1 MRQVSARLFEGAK
14 LNTKIIKRLD
24 EIVPDHDLI
33 LCDVWGVIHNGVHAW
48 SQAYRALE
56 RARNS
61 GIVVV
66 LITNAPRPFGPVV
79 RQLENLGVPDS
90 AFDAIVTSGDVTRA
104 LIKQG
109 SSKVYHLGQ
118 EQDLPI
124 YDGLSVD
131 LVSEQEAETVV
142 CTGLVN
148 DEFETPAHYAEQL
161 KRFQQRDLPMICA
174 NPDIVVEK
182 GHRLLWCAG
191 SLARDYAA
199 LGGKTLIAG
208 KPHAP
213 IYNEA
218 IRLAEEKSGKT
229 IARDRILAIGDGM
242 PTDVKGAM
250 DNDLN
255 LLFISDGIHSREYGE
270 PGNPDIDRLQKFLV
284 LHEASPIATMKK
296 LA

>member
-161 KRFQQRDLPMICA
+161 KRFQKRDLPMICA

>member
-1 MRQVSARLFEGAK
+1 LFEGAK

-104 LIKQG
+104 LIRQG

-213 IYNEA
+213 IYHEA
-218 IRLAEEKSGKT
+218 IRLAEEKSGKS

>member
-1 MRQVSARLFEGAK
+1 M
-14 LNTKIIKRLD
+14 NTQIIKRLD
-24 EIVPDHDLI
+24 EIVSDYDLI

-48 SQAYRALE
+48 SQAYRALA
-56 RARNS
+56 RARS
-61 GIVVV
+61 AGLAVV

-79 RQLENLGVPDS
+79 KQLANLGVPDET
-90 AFDAIVTSGDVTRA
+90 FDAIVTSGDVTRA

-109 SSKVYHLGQ
+109 SPKVFHLGQ

-124 YDGLSVD
+124 YDGIDVE
-131 LVSEQEAETVV
+131 LVNEEEAQTVV

-161 KRFQQRDLPMICA
+161 KRFKARDLPMICA

-182 GHRLLWCAG
+182 GHKLLWCAG
-191 SLARDYAA
+191 ALARDYAA
-199 LGGKTLIAG
+199 LGGTTLIAG

-213 IYNEA
+213 IYEEA
-218 IRLAEEKSGKT
+218 IKLAEAKTGKE
-229 IARDRILAIGDGM
+229 IDRSRILAIGDGM

-250 DNDLN
+250 DNELQ

-270 PGNPDIDRLQKFLV
+270 PGNPDIEQLQKFLAV
-284 LHEASPIATMKK
+284 HNASPVATMKK

>member
-1 MRQVSARLFEGAK
+1 M
-14 LNTKIIKRLD
+14 NTQFIKRLD
-24 EIVPDHDLI
+24 EIVSDYDLI
-33 LCDVWGVIHNGVHAW
+33 LCDVWGVIHNGVNAW
-48 SQAYRALE
+48 SQAYRALA
-56 RARNS
+56 RARS
-61 GIVVV
+61 AGLAVV

-79 RQLENLGVPDS
+79 KQLSNLGVPDGT
-90 AFDAIVTSGDVTRA
+90 FDAIVTSGDVTRA

-109 SSKVYHLGQ
+109 PSKVYHLGQ

-124 YDGLSVD
+124 YDGLDVE
-131 LVSEQEAETVV
+131 LVSEENAETIV

-161 KRFQQRDLPMICA
+161 KRFKARDLPMICA

-182 GHRLLWCAG
+182 GHKLLWCAG
-191 SLARDYAA
+191 ALARDYAA

-213 IYNEA
+213 IYDEA
-218 IRLAEEKSGKT
+218 IKQAEAKTGKE
-229 IARDRILAIGDGM
+229 IERSRILAIGDGM

-250 DNDLN
+250 DNDVQ

-270 PGNPDIDRLQKFLV
+270 PGNPDIEQLQKFLAV
-284 LHEASPIATMKK
+284 HDASPVATMKK

>member
-1 MRQVSARLFEGAK
+1 M
-14 LNTKIIKRLD
+14 NTQIIKRLD
-24 EIVPDHDLI
+24 EIVSDYDLI
-33 LCDVWGVIHNGVHAW
+33 LCDVWGVIHNGVNAW
-48 SQAYRALE
+48 SQAYRALA
-56 RARNS
+56 RARS
-61 GIVVV
+61 AGLAVV

-79 RQLENLGVPDS
+79 KQLANLGVPDET
-90 AFDAIVTSGDVTRA
+90 FDAIVTSGDVTRA

-109 SSKVYHLGQ
+109 LPKVFHLGQ

-124 YDGLSVD
+124 YDGLDVE
-131 LVSEQEAETVV
+131 LVNEEEAQTVV

-161 KRFQQRDLPMICA
+161 KRFKARDLPMICA

-182 GHRLLWCAG
+182 GHKLLWCAG
-191 SLARDYAA
+191 ALARDYAA

-213 IYNEA
+213 IYEEA
-218 IRLAEEKSGKT
+218 IKLAEAKSGKK
-229 IARDRILAIGDGM
+229 IDRSRILAIGDGM

-250 DNDLN
+250 DNELQ

-270 PGNPDIDRLQKFLV
+270 PGNPDIEQLQKFLAV
-284 LHEASPIATMKK
+284 HNASPVATMKK

>member
-1 MRQVSARLFEGAK
+1 M
-14 LNTKIIKRLD
+14 
-24 EIVPDHDLI
+24 
-33 LCDVWGVIHNGVHAW
+33 
-48 SQAYRALE
+48 
-56 RARNS
+56 
-61 GIVVV
+61 
-66 LITNAPRPFGPVV
+66 
-79 RQLENLGVPDS
+79 
-90 AFDAIVTSGDVTRA
+90 
-104 LIKQG
+104 
-109 SSKVYHLGQ
+109 
-118 EQDLPI
+118 
-124 YDGLSVD
+124 D
-131 LVSEQEAETVV
+131 LVSEEEAETVV

-161 KRFQQRDLPMICA
+161 KRFHARDLPMICA

-182 GHRLLWCAG
+182 GHKLLWCAG

-213 IYNEA
+213 IYDEA
-218 IRLAEEKSGKT
+218 IRQAEAISGKT
-229 IARDRILAIGDGM
+229 IDRTRILAIGDGM

-250 DNDLN
+250 DNDVN

-270 PGNPDIDRLQKFLV
+270 PGNPDIEQLHKFLA

>member
-1 MRQVSARLFEGAK
+1 M
-14 LNTKIIKRLD
+14 NTQIIKRLD
-24 EIVPDHDLI
+24 EIVSDYDLI
-33 LCDVWGVIHNGVHAW
+33 LCDVWGVIHNGVQAW

-56 RARNS
+56 RARNL
-61 GIVVV
+61 GLTVA

-79 RQLENLGVPDS
+79 KQLGNLGVPES

-124 YDGLSVD
+124 YEGLGVD
-131 LVSEQEAETVV
+131 LVSEEEAETVV

-161 KRFQQRDLPMICA
+161 KRFHARDLPMICA

-182 GHRLLWCAG
+182 GHKLLWCAG

-208 KPHAP
+208 KPYAP
-213 IYNEA
+213 IYDEA
-218 IRLAEEKSGKT
+218 IRQAEAISGKT
-229 IARDRILAIGDGM
+229 IDRTRILAIGDGM

-250 DNDLN
+250 DNDVN

-270 PGNPDIDRLQKFLV
+270 PGNPDIEQLHKFLA
-284 LHEASPIATMKK
+284 LHAASPVATMKK

>member
-1 MRQVSARLFEGAK
+1 M
-14 LNTKIIKRLD
+14 NTQIIKRLD
-24 EIVPDHDLI
+24 EIVSDYDLI
-33 LCDVWGVIHNGVHAW
+33 LCDVWGVIHNGVNAW
-48 SQAYRALE
+48 SQAYRALA
-56 RARNS
+56 RARS
-61 GIVVV
+61 AGLAVV

-79 RQLENLGVPDS
+79 KQLANLGVPDET
-90 AFDAIVTSGDVTRA
+90 FDAIVTSGDVTRA

-109 SSKVYHLGQ
+109 SPKVFHLGQ

-124 YDGLSVD
+124 YDGLDVE
-131 LVSEQEAETVV
+131 LVNEEEAHTVV

-161 KRFQQRDLPMICA
+161 KRFKARDLPMICA

-182 GHRLLWCAG
+182 GHKLLWCAG
-191 SLARDYAA
+191 ALARDYAA
-199 LGGKTLIAG
+199 LGGTTLIAG

-213 IYNEA
+213 IYEEA
-218 IRLAEEKSGKT
+218 IKLAEAKSGKE
-229 IARDRILAIGDGM
+229 IDRSRILAIGDGV

-250 DNDLN
+250 DNGLQ

-270 PGNPDIDRLQKFLV
+270 PGNPDIEQLQKFLAV
-284 LHEASPIATMKK
+284 HNASPVATMKK

>member
-104 LIKQG
+104 LIRQG